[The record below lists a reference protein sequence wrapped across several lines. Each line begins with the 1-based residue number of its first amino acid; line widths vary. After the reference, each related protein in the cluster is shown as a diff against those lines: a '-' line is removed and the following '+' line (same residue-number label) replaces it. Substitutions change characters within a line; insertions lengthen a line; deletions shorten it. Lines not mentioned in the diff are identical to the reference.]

1 MMDSKMKRLLVLMGL
16 VLMITNLGGCA
27 ARRSSASWAERPRT
41 LTKEDVVNM
50 ATSDIGDAVI
60 IAQIDATD
68 ARFDLSVSDVTEL
81 KQAGVSEQVIEYMIG
96 SGMEPDQKVYYVR
109 HSYYPHYYPMGTYT
123 PGVRVVYVNGSRWH
137 YSPRRGGR
145 AGGWIKGRRR

>member
-1 MMDSKMKRLLVLMGL
+1 MMNSKMKRLLVLMGA

-27 ARRSSASWAERPRT
+27 AQRSSASWEEKPRT
-41 LTKEDVVNM
+41 LTKKDVANM

-60 IAQIDATD
+60 IAQIDATGS
-68 ARFDLSVSDVTEL
+68 RFHLSVSDVTEL

-96 SGMEPDQKVYYVR
+96 AGMEPDREVRYVR
-109 HSYYPHYYPMGTYT
+109 YSYT
-123 PGVRVVYVNGSRWH
+123 PYHPMTTYYSGVRVVYVNGSRWY

-145 AGGWIKGRRR
+145 ARVWIKVRR

>member
-1 MMDSKMKRLLVLMGL
+1 MVHSKMKRLLLLMG
-16 VLMITNLGGCA
+16 VVVMITSLGGCA

-60 IAQIDATD
+60 IAQIEATD

-96 SGMEPDQKVYYVR
+96 AGMESEQKVNYVR
-109 HSYYPHYYPMGTYT
+109 HSYTPYYYPITTYT
-123 PGVRVVYVNGSRWH
+123 SGVRVVYVNGSRWH
-137 YSPRRGGR
+137 YSPGRRGR
-145 AGGWIKGRRR
+145 AGVWVKARRR

>member
-1 MMDSKMKRLLVLMGL
+1 MVDSKMKRLLVLMGL
-16 VLMITNLGGCA
+16 LLMITNLWGCA

-60 IAQIDATD
+60 IAQIDATGS
-68 ARFDLSVSDVTEL
+68 RFGLSVSDVTEL
-81 KQAGVSEQVIEYMIG
+81 KKAGVSEQVIEYMIG
-96 SGMEPDQKVYYVR
+96 AGMEPDQEVNFVR
-109 HSYYPHYYPMGTYT
+109 YLYSPYHPITTYT
-123 PGVRVVYVNGSRWH
+123 SGVRDVYVNGSRWH

-145 AGGWIKGRRR
+145 AGAWVKARR

>member
-1 MMDSKMKRLLVLMGL
+1 MVHSKMKRLLLLMG
-16 VLMITNLGGCA
+16 VVVIITSLGGCA

-60 IAQIDATD
+60 IAQIDATGS
-68 ARFDLSVSDVTEL
+68 RFELSVSDVTEL
-81 KQAGVSEQVIEYMIG
+81 KQAGVSEKVIEYMIG
-96 SGMEPDQKVYYVR
+96 SGMEPDQAVRYVR
-109 HSYYPHYYPMGTYT
+109 YSYHPYYPITSYI

-145 AGGWIKGRRR
+145 AGVWIRGRRR